1 MLNFAELAHQPRV
14 FQSLTS
20 LSLTAFAQLLP
31 TFERAYE
38 TAQDAA
44 DAQRQTARQR
54 ARAVG
59 APLFWPPWPINWFS
73 PCSTSACIRRKRP
86 KASSLASAKGKP
98 ASGFTG

>member
-44 DAQRQTARQR
+44 DAKRQTARQR
-54 ARAVG
+54 ARGSGCAAILATLADKLVFI
-59 APLFWPPWPINWFS
+59 LFYFDVYP
-73 PCSTSACIRRKRP
+73 TQEAQ
-86 KASSLASAKGKP
+86 
-98 ASGFTG
+98 GFFFGLNQG